1 MHASDFDPSSQ
12 AGADRFDIYRPIHKA
27 LRNCMSDTLVRVGNA
42 DGADD
47 AEIAGVLAQVRVL
60 ASFCTMHMAKENTL
74 VHVAMEARRPG
85 SSAHVAT
92 EHEHHEW
99 ALDKLMSLAGEVEA
113 AQGAGRDVALLRL
126 YRYLAVFVA
135 ENFMHM
141 NVEETDHNAVLWA
154 THSDAELHR
163 IEQAIVA
170 SIPPEDKALAMRW
183 MLPALSHGERVALL
197 SGMRAHMPPPAFEGI
212 LGIARQ
218 HLREADFRK
227 LSDALDAAEPLAA

>member
-1 MHASDFDPSSQ
+1 MHASAFNSPAQ
-12 AGADRFDIYRPIHKA
+12 TGADRYDIYRPIHKA

-47 AEIAGVLAQVRVL
+47 AELAGVLAQVRVL
-60 ASFCTMHMAKENTL
+60 ASFCTMHLAKENRF

-85 SSAHVAT
+85 SSAQIAA

-99 ALDKLMSLAGEVEA
+99 ALEKLTGLAGEVEA
-113 AQGAGRDVALLRL
+113 AHGAGRDVALLRL
-126 YRYLAVFVA
+126 YRYIAVFVA
-135 ENFMHM
+135 DNFMHM

-154 THSDAELHR
+154 THSDAELLHL
-163 IEQAIVA
+163 EQAIVG

-197 SGMRAHMPPPAFEGI
+197 SGMRAHMPPPAFDGI

-218 HLREADFRK
+218 YLREADFRK
-227 LSDALDAAEPLAA
+227 LSDALNAAEPLAA